1 MKRLLAIAGAQTHS
15 VARIRGM
22 AQLHFFVAAS
32 LRLKMKLEMR
42 CEFGK
47 RDIDFSAKVRR

>member
-1 MKRLLAIAGAQTHS
+1 
-15 VARIRGM
+15 M